1 MRVAVDTGGTFTDLI
16 VEDDSGQLRM
26 HKASTTPGR
35 PLEGVAAALE
45 LAAKTRHMTLR
56 DLLDGTEMFIYGTT
70 HALNAV
76 VTGRTARTAFLTTQ
90 GHPDILVLREGG
102 RPDPF
107 DYGLATPDPYVPRA
121 LTWEIPERSL
131 ADGSIGLPLDEARVR
146 AIAAELRA
154 ACVEAIAVCLLWAN
168 VQPLHE
174 KRVRDI
180 LVEEL
185 PGIPVSLSSEVSPS
199 IREYRRAS
207 ATAIDASLKPAMRD
221 HLLGLQTFLKESGLS
236 GRMLVI
242 TSRGGL
248 LDADVAASMPIQ
260 MLNSGPA
267 MAPVS
272 GRFFAATDC
281 GNDFAIV
288 ADTGGTTYD
297 VSVVRRGHIPL
308 TRDTQVESPT
318 GRHTTGFPSI
328 DIRSVGA
335 GGGSIAWIDA
345 GGLLHVG
352 PQSAGADPGPAAY
365 GRGAGHATL
374 TDACLVLGYLD
385 PDYFLGGLRPLDVDA
400 SRDAIERNVARPLGR
415 SIEEAAVAI
424 LQIATENMVQA
435 IEDITVS
442 QGLDPAQ
449 AVLVGGGGAAG
460 LNSAWIARRLGVRE
474 LLIPEMGPALSACGA
489 LMSELSTQHR
499 VTWFAR
505 SDRFDL
511 TGAARVLAAL
521 RTQCDDFFALAGKQ
535 GQVQLSI
542 EARYPDQ
549 VWEIDVHL
557 PVDRIESTADVRAI
571 EAAFHASHEEVFGIR
586 DNASHIEIV
595 GWTATASVRL
605 HQTME
610 FAATGASGTD
620 ALGAGSRQAYFAEA
634 GSVDVPVHR
643 LAALSTTS
651 TVAGPAIV
659 DSAFTTVVVPPG
671 SSARRAGTG
680 SLIITQH

>member
-1 MRVAVDTGGTFTDLI
+1 MRIAVDTGGTFTDLI
-16 VEDDSGQLRM
+16 VENDNGQLMM

-45 LAAKTRHMTLR
+45 LAAKAQDMTLP
-56 DLLDGTEMFIYGTT
+56 DLLSRTEMFIYGTT

-107 DYGLATPDPYVPRA
+107 DYGLATPDPYIPRS
-121 LTWEIPERSL
+121 LTWEVPERAL
-131 ADGSIGLPLDEARVR
+131 ADGSISAPLDECGVR
-146 AIAAELRA
+146 SIATELRA
-154 ACVEAIAVCLLWAN
+154 ASVEAVAVCLLWAN

-174 KRVRDI
+174 KRVREI
-180 LVEEL
+180 LSEEL
-185 PGIPVSLSSEVSPS
+185 PDVPVSISSEVSPS
-199 IREYRRAS
+199 VREYRRAS
-207 ATAIDASLKPAMRD
+207 ATAIDASLKPAMRS
-221 HLLGLQTFLKESGLS
+221 HLIGLKEFLQKSGLL

-248 LDADVAASMPIQ
+248 LDADAAASMPIQ

-272 GRFFAATDC
+272 GRFFSLADC
-281 GNDFAIV
+281 RNDFAIV

-297 VSVVRRGHIPL
+297 VSLVRRGHIPL
-308 TRDTQVESPT
+308 TRDTQVESPS
-318 GRHTTGFPSI
+318 GRHITGFPSI

-335 GGGSIAWIDA
+335 GGGSIAWVDA

-365 GRGAGHATL
+365 GRGAGLATF

-385 PDYFLGGLRPLDVDA
+385 PEYFLGGLHPLDIDA
-400 SRDAIERNVARPLGR
+400 SRTAIERNVARPLRR

-435 IEDITVS
+435 IEDITVN
-442 QGLDPAQ
+442 QGLDPSR

-460 LNSAWIARRLGVRE
+460 LNSAWIARRLGVHE
-474 LLIPEMGPALSACGA
+474 VLIPEMGPALSACGA

-499 VTWFAR
+499 LTWFAR

-511 TGAARVLAAL
+511 ARATRVLAGL
-521 RTQCDDFFALAGKQ
+521 RAQCKDFFAMAGKE
-535 GQVQLSI
+535 GKVQLSI

-549 VWEIDVHL
+549 VWEIDVQL
-557 PVDRIESTADVRAI
+557 PVDRIEDPADVRAI
-571 EAAFHASHEEVFGIR
+571 EAAFHAAHEEVFGIR
-586 DNASHIEIV
+586 DDNSHIEVV

-605 HQTME
+605 HDTLAFE
-610 FAATGASGTD
+610 ATPPSAADPLAPR
-620 ALGAGSRQAYFAEA
+620 SRRVYFADV
-634 GSVDVPVHR
+634 GHVDVPVYR
-643 LAALSTTS
+643 LTALPTNT
-651 TVAGPAIV
+651 ALLGPMII
-659 DSAFTTVVVPPG
+659 DSAFTTVVVPPR
-671 SSARRAGTG
+671 SSVRRVSSG
-680 SLIITQH
+680 SLIITEA